1 MSLASGQPL
10 PVHCCVPGAGGPRGT
25 NCLPAEAQLGP
36 GLRVWGAS
44 LRNCKGPGDVSHG
57 GWGKS
62 PGSVQLPPAGS
73 VWDSWET
80 WARWPEVDGHVRNK
94 GSRLWRMSS
103 LELAGLTSQD
113 LAKVP
118 ELLGLD
124 LESSSRDPCTPS
136 ANHIHSTLFIA
147 NANVPPLGP
156 NPSVAPRGPQEKAG
170 SPEHGTCMM

>member
-1 MSLASGQPL
+1 M
-10 PVHCCVPGAGGPRGT
+10 
-25 NCLPAEAQLGP
+25 
-36 GLRVWGAS
+36 
-44 LRNCKGPGDVSHG
+44 
-57 GWGKS
+57 
-62 PGSVQLPPAGS
+62 
-73 VWDSWET
+73 
-80 WARWPEVDGHVRNK
+80 DGHVRNK